1 MLIKPGDILGGADGG
16 RVLDVATGDGGFV
29 QFLIEGLRDFAEIIG
44 VDISDRGRR
53 AFEEVFGDRPSV
65 RFEVMDAR
73 AMSFSA
79 ASFDTVAI
87 SDSLHHFEEPLVV
100 LREMLRVL
108 RPGGQLIVCEMYR
121 DRQTPAQLTHVELHH
136 WTAEI
141 NRTEGIFHR
150 ATYSRVELIHLLN
163 LLRLDPVRT
172 FDRADTSDDPKDP
185 DTVAAHETIIARYLA
200 RAAGRGDLE
209 RRGDAIRGQLRAV
222 GIQGATELV
231 HLGTKS
237 TSA

>member
-1 MLIKPGDILGGADGG
+1 MLIKPGDMLGNVNGG

-29 QFLIEGLRDFAEIIG
+29 QFLIEGLRDFAEIIAI
-44 VDISDRGRR
+44 DISDRGRR
-53 AFEEVFGDRPSV
+53 TFEDEFGDRPSV

-73 AMSFSA
+73 AMSFPA

-121 DRQTPAQLTHVELHH
+121 DRQAPAQLTHVDLHH

-150 ATYSRVELIHLLN
+150 ATYSRVELIRLLN
-163 LLRLDPVRT
+163 LLRLEPVRT
-172 FDRADTSDDPKDP
+172 FDHADTSDDPKDP

-231 HLGTKS
+231 YLGTKS